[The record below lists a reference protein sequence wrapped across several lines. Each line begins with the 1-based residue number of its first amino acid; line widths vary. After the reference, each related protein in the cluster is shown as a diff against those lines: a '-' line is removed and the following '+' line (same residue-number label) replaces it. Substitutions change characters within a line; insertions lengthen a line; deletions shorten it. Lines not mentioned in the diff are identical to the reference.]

1 MGSPLMHTI
10 IERVRNL
17 NEINECL
24 VDLKMAV
31 ALEESNIELARKDED
46 FNVVRYYEEFNLL
59 LSRKF
64 RM

>member
-1 MGSPLMHTI
+1 MHTI